1 MSRPGKARQFP
12 FLAVTTLSI
21 AVVGVTA
28 PAWAPKALA
37 NAEQAATS
45 TARPARPARVSGPG
59 PQARPAVNSAIAGY
73 VLSGDGT
80 GYYTYNSA
88 DAGAGAV
95 TVTSIGTGVFK
106 VIFAKLS
113 SIAGTAAPQVTAF
126 NAADN
131 CVLNIPTPAAS
142 DLQVIVGCTRVATGN
157 PDGDAEFDLVVTRP
171 VHPVGGTFDY
181 SVITKLSGTMK
192 QHQYNS
198 AGKPNTVRHLGTGM
212 FQVVLGGPKTT
223 GRRGIV
229 KVSSLQPS
237 NGGCQLMGWQGSAD
251 GVVVDV
257 NCYTYP
263 HTLADRHFV
272 VTYTTASSLMGINHQ
287 FAANAFAVG
296 SAPVYQ
302 PTVQY
307 DSTRGARVTI
317 VHYKTG
323 TYEVLPAGSAGDV
336 AKFGGDVEVSAV
348 GSKGQFCI
356 TNGWSQELTPSISV
370 ACYDR
375 NGILTDAPFTVA
387 WVVP

>member
-1 MSRPGKARQFP
+1 MNRPGRARQFP

-45 TARPARPARVSGPG
+45 TAPGSGSGSGSAARPA
-59 PQARPAVNSAIAGY
+59 ANSAIAGY

-95 TVTSIGTGVFK
+95 TVTSIGTGIFK
-106 VIFAKLS
+106 VVFAKLS

-131 CVLNIPTPAAS
+131 CVLNIPTPTAG
-142 DLQVIVGCTRVATGN
+142 DLQVIVQCTSVASGN
-157 PDGDAEFDLVVTRP
+157 PDSDAEFDLTVTRP
-171 VHPVGGTFDY
+171 VHPVRGTFDY
-181 SVITKLSGTMK
+181 SVVTKLSGTMK

-272 VTYTTASSLMGINHQ
+272 VTYTTASSLMGINDQ
-287 FAANAFAVG
+287 VAANAFAVG

-307 DSTRGARVTI
+307 NSTHGAKVTI

-323 TYEVLPAGSAGDV
+323 SYEVLPAGSAGNT

-356 TNGWSQELTPSISV
+356 TNGWSQQLTPSISV
-370 ACYDR
+370 ACYDK
-375 NGILTDAPFTVA
+375 NGVLTDAPFTMA